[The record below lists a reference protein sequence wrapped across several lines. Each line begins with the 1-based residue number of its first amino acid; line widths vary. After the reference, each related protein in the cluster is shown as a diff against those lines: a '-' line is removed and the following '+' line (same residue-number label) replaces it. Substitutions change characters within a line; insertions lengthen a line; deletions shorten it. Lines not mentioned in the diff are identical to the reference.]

1 MLDELLSFF
10 YPAACFSCGTIM
22 PPRAVVCCQACES
35 VIKPV
40 VSLPLALTKKHTM
53 NVAAGCAYLD
63 PVKELVVRKFS
74 QDMRASR
81 QLAAIM
87 IAAIPKN
94 YFEADYL
101 IPVPL
106 HWTRYARRGFNQ
118 SLVIARVL
126 GKHYNIPVLNVLSRH
141 KRTAFQSTLTHDL
154 RHENVIDAFKLRTFF
169 GLRCFEHLRGKRLVL
184 VDDLCTTGSTLVSA
198 AKVLHALKP
207 EGINAVVA
215 CRAL

>member
-1 MLDELLSFF
+1 M
-10 YPAACFSCGTIM
+10 
-22 PPRAVVCCQACES
+22 CCNDCES

-40 VSLPLALTKKHTM
+40 VSLPLALTQKHTM
-53 NVAAGCAYLD
+53 SVAAGCAYVD
-63 PVKELVVRKFS
+63 PVKKLVVRKFS

-81 QLAAIM
+81 QLAEIM
-87 IAAIPKN
+87 IATIPKN

-126 GKHYNIPVLNVLSRH
+126 GKHYNIPVLNALSRG

-154 RHENVIDAFKLRTFF
+154 RHDNVVDAFGLKTFF
-169 GLRCFEHLRGKRLVL
+169 GLRSLTHLRGKRLVL
-184 VDDLCTTGSTLVSA
+184 VDDLCTTGATLVSA
-198 AKVLHALKP
+198 AKVLHMLKP